1 MKSNSQVVKPLEG
14 KRSFSNLLNTQVLVF
29 LVLAGLWIY
38 LSIASP
44 HFLNISNIRNIF
56 SQESI
61 VGVLA
66 VGQLYTIITAGIDLS
81 VGTVMALSNVV
92 LTLLIVGGMSV
103 PLAILLVIL
112 LGTGFGLLNGVIVYE
127 LNMPPFIVTLGT
139 MSISLGIALLLSGGT
154 NISGLPIS
162 FAKFGSSNFL
172 GMPNLFWILIVAVVL
187 GEIILRYSRFG
198 KYVYAVGS
206 SVEAARLSGVN
217 VRTTIYG
224 VYTLSGFLAG
234 VAGVM
239 LSARLWMG
247 VPTAGADYNLNSIA
261 AAAIGGASL
270 FGAQGTVIGAFL
282 GAIVMSTIY
291 NGTVLMNVNPF
302 WQEVIVGALIIGT
315 VALDQVRKKQKYTYT
330 KK

>member
-1 MKSNSQVVKPLEG
+1 MNEIPKK
-14 KRSFSNLLNTQVLVF
+14 KFSFQFNTQTLVF
-29 LVLAGLWIY
+29 IVLIALWTF
-38 LSIASP
+38 LSITSS
-44 HFLNISNIRNIF
+44 HFFNINNIRNLF
-56 SQESI
+56 SQEAI

-81 VGTVMALSNVV
+81 VGTVAALTNVV
-92 LTLLIVGGMSV
+92 LTLLVINGVPI
-103 PLAILLVIL
+103 PLAIILTLLL
-112 LGTGFGLLNGVIVYE
+112 ATGFGVANGAIIYE

-139 MSISLGIALLLSGGT
+139 MSIAAGAALLISGGT

-162 FAKFGSSNFL
+162 FSSFGSGIFL
-172 GMPNLFWILIVAVVL
+172 GMPNLFWLLIIAVVG
-187 GEIILRYSRFG
+187 GEIVLRFSRFG

-217 VRTTIYG
+217 VRKVIYG
-224 VYTLSGFLAG
+224 VYILSGFLAG
-234 VAGVM
+234 VGGVM
-239 LSARLWMG
+239 LTARLWMG

-291 NGTVLMNVNPF
+291 NGTVLLNVNPF
-302 WQEVIVGALIIGT
+302 WQEIIVGVLIIGT
-315 VALDQVRKKQKYTYT
+315 VALDQIKKRQKYTYT

>member
-1 MKSNSQVVKPLEG
+1 MSEFP
-14 KRSFSNLLNTQVLVF
+14 KRKFSIQLNTQTLVF
-29 LVLAGLWIY
+29 IVLMVLWVF
-38 LSIASP
+38 LSITSP
-44 HFLNISNIRNIF
+44 HFFNINNIRNLF
-56 SQESI
+56 SQEAI
-61 VGVLA
+61 IGVLA

-81 VGTVMALSNVV
+81 VGTVAALVNVI
-92 LTLLIVGGMSV
+92 LTLLVINGTPI
-103 PLAILLVIL
+103 PLAILLV
-112 LGTGFGLLNGVIVYE
+112 LGIATGVGISNGVIIYE

-139 MSISLGIALLLSGGT
+139 MSITAGAALLISGGT

-162 FAKFGSSNFL
+162 FANFGSGIFL
-172 GMPNLFWILIVAVVL
+172 GMPNLFWLLIIAVAL
-187 GEIILRYSRFG
+187 GEIVLRFSKFG

-217 VRTTIYG
+217 VRKVIYG

-234 VAGVM
+234 VGGVM
-239 LSARLWMG
+239 LTTRLWMG
-247 VPTAGADYNLNSIA
+247 VPTAGSDYNLNSIA

-291 NGTVLMNVNPF
+291 NGTVLLNVNPF
-302 WQEVIVGALIIGT
+302 WQEIIVGALIIGT
-315 VALDQVRKKQKYTYT
+315 VALDQIKKRQKYTYT

>member
-1 MKSNSQVVKPLEG
+1 MNEISRG
-14 KRSFSNLLNTQVLVF
+14 KFSFQLNTQTLVFIVLV
-29 LVLAGLWIY
+29 ALWVF
-38 LSIASP
+38 LSITSS
-44 HFLNISNIRNIF
+44 HFFNINNIRNLF
-56 SQESI
+56 SQEAI

-81 VGTVMALSNVV
+81 VGSVAALTNVV
-92 LTLLIVGGMSV
+92 LTLLVINGMPIPWAIILV
-103 PLAILLVIL
+103 LLLA
-112 LGTGFGLLNGVIVYE
+112 TGFGIANGVIIYE

-139 MSISLGIALLLSGGT
+139 MSIAAGAALLISGGT

-162 FAKFGSSNFL
+162 FANFGSGIFL
-172 GMPNLFWILIVAVVL
+172 GMPNLFWLLIIAVVI
-187 GEIILRYSRFG
+187 GEIVLRFSKFG

-217 VRTTIYG
+217 VRRVIYG
-224 VYTLSGFLAG
+224 VYTISGFLAG
-234 VAGVM
+234 VGGVM
-239 LSARLWMG
+239 VTARLWMG

-291 NGTVLMNVNPF
+291 NGTVLLNINPF
-302 WQEVIVGALIIGT
+302 WQEIIVGALIIGT
-315 VALDQVRKKQKYTYT
+315 VALDQIKKRQKYTYT

>member
-1 MKSNSQVVKPLEG
+1 MNEIP
-14 KRSFSNLLNTQVLVF
+14 KRKFSFQFNTQTLVFIVLV
-29 LVLAGLWIY
+29 ALWIF
-38 LSIASP
+38 LSITSS
-44 HFLNISNIRNIF
+44 HFFNINNIRNLF
-56 SQESI
+56 SQEAI

-81 VGTVMALSNVV
+81 VGTVAALTNVV
-92 LTLLIVGGMSV
+92 LTLLVINGMPI
-103 PLAILLVIL
+103 PLAIIVVLLL
-112 LGTGFGLLNGVIVYE
+112 ATGFGVANGVIIYE

-139 MSISLGIALLLSGGT
+139 MSIASGAALLISGGT

-162 FAKFGSSNFL
+162 FARFGSGIFL
-172 GMPNLFWILIVAVVL
+172 GMPNLFWFLIIAVVI
-187 GEIILRYSRFG
+187 GEIVLRFSKFG

-217 VRTTIYG
+217 VRKVIYG

-234 VAGVM
+234 VGGVM
-239 LSARLWMG
+239 LTARLWMG

-291 NGTVLMNVNPF
+291 NGTVLLNVNPF
-302 WQEVIVGALIIGT
+302 WQEIIVGALIIGT
-315 VALDQVRKKQKYTYT
+315 VALDQIKKRQKYTYT

>member
-1 MKSNSQVVKPLEG
+1 MNEISRG
-14 KRSFSNLLNTQVLVF
+14 KFSFQLNTQTLVFIVLV
-29 LVLAGLWIY
+29 ALWVF
-38 LSIASP
+38 LSITSS
-44 HFLNISNIRNIF
+44 HFFNINNIRNLF
-56 SQESI
+56 SQEAI

-81 VGTVMALSNVV
+81 VGSVAALTNVV
-92 LTLLIVGGMSV
+92 LTLLVINGMPIPWAIILV
-103 PLAILLVIL
+103 LLLA
-112 LGTGFGLLNGVIVYE
+112 TGFGIANGVIIYE

-139 MSISLGIALLLSGGT
+139 MSIAAGAALLISGGT

-162 FAKFGSSNFL
+162 FANFGSGIFL
-172 GMPNLFWILIVAVVL
+172 GMPNLFWLLIIAVVI
-187 GEIILRYSRFG
+187 GEIVLRFSKFG

-217 VRTTIYG
+217 VRRVIYG
-224 VYTLSGFLAG
+224 VYTISGFLAG
-234 VAGVM
+234 VGGVM
-239 LSARLWMG
+239 LTARLWMG

-291 NGTVLMNVNPF
+291 NGTVLLNINPF
-302 WQEVIVGALIIGT
+302 WQEIIVGALIIGT
-315 VALDQVRKKQKYTYT
+315 VALDQIKKRQKYTYT

>member
-1 MKSNSQVVKPLEG
+1 MNEISRG
-14 KRSFSNLLNTQVLVF
+14 KFSFQLNTQTLVFIVLV
-29 LVLAGLWIY
+29 ALWVF
-38 LSIASP
+38 LSIASS
-44 HFLNISNIRNIF
+44 HFFNINNIRNLF
-56 SQESI
+56 SQEAI

-81 VGTVMALSNVV
+81 VGSVAALTNVV
-92 LTLLIVGGMSV
+92 LTLLVINGMPIPWAIILV
-103 PLAILLVIL
+103 LLLA
-112 LGTGFGLLNGVIVYE
+112 TGFGIANGVIIYE

-139 MSISLGIALLLSGGT
+139 MSIAAGAALLISGGT

-162 FAKFGSSNFL
+162 FANFGSGIFL
-172 GMPNLFWILIVAVVL
+172 GMPNLFWLLIIAVVI
-187 GEIILRYSRFG
+187 GEIVLRFSKFG

-217 VRTTIYG
+217 VRRVIYG
-224 VYTLSGFLAG
+224 VYTISGFLAG
-234 VAGVM
+234 VGGVM
-239 LSARLWMG
+239 LTARLWMG

-291 NGTVLMNVNPF
+291 NGTVLLNINPF
-302 WQEVIVGALIIGT
+302 WQEIIVGALIIGT
-315 VALDQVRKKQKYTYT
+315 VALDQIKKRQKYTYT

>member
-1 MKSNSQVVKPLEG
+1 MNEIS
-14 KRSFSNLLNTQVLVF
+14 KRKFSFQLNTQTLVFIVLV
-29 LVLAGLWIY
+29 ALWVF
-38 LSIASP
+38 LSIASS
-44 HFLNISNIRNIF
+44 HFFNINNIRNLF
-56 SQESI
+56 SQEAI

-81 VGTVMALSNVV
+81 VGSVAALTNVV
-92 LTLLIVGGMSV
+92 LTLLVINGMPIPWAIILV
-103 PLAILLVIL
+103 LLLA
-112 LGTGFGLLNGVIVYE
+112 TGFGIANGVIIYE

-139 MSISLGIALLLSGGT
+139 MSIAAGAALLISGGT

-162 FAKFGSSNFL
+162 FANFGSGIFL
-172 GMPNLFWILIVAVVL
+172 GMPNLFWLLIIAVVI
-187 GEIILRYSRFG
+187 GEIVLRFSKFG

-217 VRTTIYG
+217 VRRVIYG
-224 VYTLSGFLAG
+224 VYTISGFLAG
-234 VAGVM
+234 VGGVM
-239 LSARLWMG
+239 LTARLWMG

-291 NGTVLMNVNPF
+291 NGTVLLNINPF
-302 WQEVIVGALIIGT
+302 WQEIIVGALIIGT
-315 VALDQVRKKQKYTYT
+315 VALDQIKKRQKYTYT

>member
-1 MKSNSQVVKPLEG
+1 MNDIS
-14 KRSFSNLLNTQVLVF
+14 KRKLSFQLNTQTLVF
-29 LVLAGLWIY
+29 IVLIALWVF
-38 LSIASP
+38 LSITSS
-44 HFLNISNIRNIF
+44 HFFNINNIRNLF
-56 SQESI
+56 SQEAI
-61 VGVLA
+61 IGVLA

-81 VGTVMALSNVV
+81 VGSVTALTNVV
-92 LTLLIVGGMSV
+92 LTLLVINGMPI
-103 PLAILLVIL
+103 PLAIILVLLL
-112 LGTGFGLLNGVIVYE
+112 ATGFGIANGAIIYE

-139 MSISLGIALLLSGGT
+139 MSIAAGAALLISGGT

-162 FAKFGSSNFL
+162 FANFGSGIFL
-172 GMPNLFWILIVAVVL
+172 GMPNLFWLLIIVVVI
-187 GEIILRYSRFG
+187 GEIVLRFSKFG

-217 VRTTIYG
+217 VRKVIYG
-224 VYTLSGFLAG
+224 VYTISGFLAG
-234 VAGVM
+234 IGGVM
-239 LSARLWMG
+239 LTARLWMG

-291 NGTVLMNVNPF
+291 NGTVLLNINPF
-302 WQEVIVGALIIGT
+302 WQEIIVGALIIGT
-315 VALDQVRKKQKYTYT
+315 VALDQIKKRQKYTYT

>member
-1 MKSNSQVVKPLEG
+1 MSEIS
-14 KRSFSNLLNTQVLVF
+14 KRKFSFQINTQALVFIVLV
-29 LVLAGLWIY
+29 ALWVF

-44 HFLNISNIRNIF
+44 YFFNINNIRNLF
-56 SQESI
+56 SQEAI

-81 VGTVMALSNVV
+81 VGTVAALTNVV
-92 LTLLIVGGMSV
+92 LTLLVINGVSI
-103 PLAILLVIL
+103 PLAIIIVLLMA
-112 LGTGFGLLNGVIVYE
+112 TGFGIANGVIIYE

-139 MSISLGIALLLSGGT
+139 MSIAAGAALLISGGT
-154 NISGLPIS
+154 NISGLPFA
-162 FAKFGSSNFL
+162 FAKFGSGIFL
-172 GMPNLFWILIVAVVL
+172 GMPNLFWLLIVAVVI
-187 GEIILRYSRFG
+187 GEIVLRFSKFG

-217 VRTTIYG
+217 VRKVIYG

-234 VAGVM
+234 VGGVM
-239 LSARLWMG
+239 LTARLWMG

-291 NGTVLMNVNPF
+291 NGTVLLNVNPF
-302 WQEVIVGALIIGT
+302 WQEIIVGALIIGT
-315 VALDQVRKKQKYTYT
+315 VALDQIKKRQKYTYT